1 MTGLLRN
8 DAPGA
13 FAREFHLS
21 SGGTLHKISGWW
33 VPFLHTVCASSAF
46 LGALVIGLQLHYHKI
61 VQNEHFGYPDEWFPS
76 VSATIGD
83 RYPGRNVFQ
92 LLIALTC
99 PSRLL
104 LHALWYV
111 LLSRAAPTRAKALFG
126 IGFLRT
132 MTCGGWVYVTSSDD
146 HDVHD
151 VMMIA
156 YMLLTLPYMI
166 LLLKSGDKSPFTHNA
181 KELAANRSRRK
192 WVFLMFFGS
201 IPPMIYFFISHKV
214 HRVAGAYTSY
224 AFFEWA
230 LIVFDVMFD
239 SLAMVEFKAL
249 DLAVLPGKPD
259 EQRE

>member
-1 MTGLLRN
+1 MSSTLL
-8 DAPGA
+8 
-13 FAREFHLS
+13 
-21 SGGTLHKISGWW
+21 GT
-33 VPFLHTVCASSAF
+33 
-46 LGALVIGLQLHYHKI
+46 LVIGLQLHYHKI
-61 VQNEHFGYPDEWFPS
+61 VQSEHFGYPDEWFPS

-83 RYPGRNVFQ
+83 RYLGLNVFQ

-104 LHALWYV
+104 LHALWYMR
-111 LLSRAAPTRAKALFG
+111 LSRAAPTCARALFG

-146 HDVHD
+146 HDMHD

-156 YMLLTLPYMI
+156 YMLLTLSYVV
-166 LLLKSGDKSPFTHNA
+166 LLLKSGDKSPFTHNI

-192 WVFLMFFGS
+192 WVFLTLFGS
-201 IPPMIYFFISHKV
+201 IPRIIHFFISHKV
-214 HRVAGAYTSY
+214 HRVAGAHTNY
-224 AFFEWA
+224 ALFEWA

-249 DLAVLPGKPD
+249 DLAVLSSKPD

>member
-1 MTGLLRN
+1 MAGSHRNDPHTGL
-8 DAPGA
+8 
-13 FAREFHLS
+13 AREFHLAA
-21 SGGTLHKISGWW
+21 GG
-33 VPFLHTVCASSAF
+33 AF
-46 LGALVIGLQLHYHKI
+46 LSALVVGWNLHYYKI
-61 VQNEHFGYPDEWFPS
+61 VQNEHYGYPDEWFPS

-92 LLIALTC
+92 VLIALTC

-111 LLSRAAPTRAKALFG
+111 LLSRAAPTRAKVLFW

-132 MTCGGWVYVTSSDD
+132 FTCGGWVYVTSGDD

-156 YMLLTLPYMI
+156 YMLLTLPYMV
-166 LLLKSGDKSPFTHNA
+166 LLLGMGDKSPFTHNA
-181 KELAANRSRRK
+181 SELAANKRRRK
-192 WVFLMFFGS
+192 WVCLLFFGS
-201 IPPMIYFFISHKV
+201 IPPMIYFFINHKV
-214 HRVAGAYTSY
+214 HKIAGAYTTY

-230 LIVFDVMFD
+230 LIAFDVMFD